1 MSLSQHLEFLINMA
15 VIGYARV
22 SSLGQSLD
30 VQLDKLNG
38 YGCDKIYSE
47 KRSGVTAQ
55 RPELSKCLDYV
66 REGDVLVITKLD
78 RLARSTLH
86 LHKMVDYLNSKD
98 VGFKVLDQGF
108 DTTTKEGRLM
118 FSVLASIAEFENEIR
133 KERQNE
139 GIQVALEKGIKF
151 GRTMKLSH
159 RQIKQMKL
167 DRESG
172 LTISE
177 LENKYNLSKPSVYR
191 YLRSKSDESE
201 HSTQNL

>member
-1 MSLSQHLEFLINMA
+1 
-15 VIGYARV
+15 
-22 SSLGQSLD
+22 
-30 VQLDKLNG
+30 
-38 YGCDKIYSE
+38 
-47 KRSGVTAQ
+47 
-55 RPELSKCLDYV
+55 
-66 REGDVLVITKLD
+66 
-78 RLARSTLH
+78 
-86 LHKMVDYLNSKD
+86 
-98 VGFKVLDQGF
+98 
-108 DTTTKEGRLM
+108 M

>member
-1 MSLSQHLEFLINMA
+1 MA
-15 VIGYARV
+15 IIGYARV

-30 VQLDKLNG
+30 VQLNKLNES
-38 YGCDKIYSE
+38 GCDKIYHE
-47 KRSGVTAQ
+47 KRSGATAQ
-55 RPELSKCLDYV
+55 RPELNKCLDYV

-86 LHKMVDYLNSKD
+86 LHKIVDYLTSKD
-98 VGFKVLDQGF
+98 VGFKVLDQSF

-191 YLRSKSDESE
+191 YLRFKSDECE